1 MNSLIENL
9 SRNDDVFFSQTAATL
24 KAPENQTNYKQ
35 LQNTKTIDSKE
46 SQNKNTPGYFCN
58 NEKESQKDKQE

>member
-1 MNSLIENL
+1 M
-9 SRNDDVFFSQTAATL
+9 FFSQKAATL
-24 KAPENQTNYKQ
+24 KTPENQTNYKQ

>member
-9 SRNDDVFFSQTAATL
+9 SRNDDVFISQKTATL

-35 LQNTKTIDSKE
+35 IQNTKTIDSKE
-46 SQNKNTPGYFCN
+46 SQKKKTLQNASAIKR
-58 NEKESQKDKQE
+58 KKARRIK